1 MTPLPLKISKLWLA
15 GLFNLSLVL
24 PNDSADLSMYWSQQ
38 TCGVS
43 VGCCKNTLPRTRMP
57 TSVIYSEYIRKAAV
71 EHMRDLFILFLL
83 VKRLGRLPVG
93 SSNINITQVD
103 LNQVA
108 QDQLG
113 HLRPTSPKL
122 ILISSFSAAAYE
134 PPDEVSH
141 GFPWVGE
148 HHYRGQ

>member
-1 MTPLPLKISKLWLA
+1 
-15 GLFNLSLVL
+15 
-24 PNDSADLSMYWSQQ
+24 
-38 TCGVS
+38 
-43 VGCCKNTLPRTRMP
+43 MP

-71 EHMRDLFILFLL
+71 ERMRDLFILFLL

-93 SSNINITQVD
+93 SPNINITQVD

-134 PPDEVSH
+134 PPDKVLH
-141 GFPWVGE
+141 GFP
-148 HHYRGQ
+148 

>member
-1 MTPLPLKISKLWLA
+1 MTPLPLKKSKLWLE

-24 PNDSADLSMYWSQQ
+24 LNDSADLNMYWSQQ

-43 VGCCKNTLPRTRMP
+43 VGCCKDTLARTRMP
-57 TSVIYSEYIRKAAV
+57 TSVIYSEYIRKTAV
-71 EHMRDLFILFLL
+71 ECVRDLFILFLL

-93 SSNINITQVD
+93 SPNINIIQVD

-122 ILISSFSAAAYE
+122 ILIASFSAAAYE
-134 PPDEVSH
+134 PPD